1 MPAVL
6 RLRKPVLKSPSNAY
20 CTHQA
25 TVISPPGK
33 KLGRR
38 MGPKITQCFSENAG
52 LWPKNTGKPIKN
64 SKQDR
69 DLVSLNFKKI
79 TPVARQQGC

>member
-25 TVISPPGK
+25 TVISPLGK

-38 MGPKITQCFSENAG
+38 MGPKIMQCFSENAG